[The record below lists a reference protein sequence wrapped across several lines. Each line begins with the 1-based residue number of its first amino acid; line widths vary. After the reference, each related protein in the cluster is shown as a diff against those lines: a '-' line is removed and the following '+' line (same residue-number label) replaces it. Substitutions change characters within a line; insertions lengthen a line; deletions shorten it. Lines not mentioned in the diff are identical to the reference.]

1 MKKAMVLL
9 VEDNHDNREI
19 YRTYLRFHG
28 YQVTDTA
35 NGTEALEIAVRDRP
49 DLVLLDLSIPGM
61 DGITLTRHL
70 KDSPDTGAIPVI
82 ALTAHALPEHRE
94 RAREAGCDGYLTKPI
109 SPSKVLEEIRRLLP
123 GTGTSGDGSE
133 AKERP
138 GTEHGPQ
145 APETA

>member
-1 MKKAMVLL
+1 MTKTTVLL

-28 YQVTDTA
+28 YRVTDTA

-61 DGITLTRHL
+61 DGLTLARHL
-70 KDSPDTGAIPVI
+70 KENPDTGGIPVI

-94 RAREAGCDGYLTKPI
+94 RAREVGCDGYLTKPI

-123 GTGTSGDGSE
+123 EPGTVADGLE

-138 GTEHGPQ
+138 GTENGPE